1 MTPLSNDNDNHLML
15 TSHRRRSLSEG
26 QSGISPVQEAM
37 IEHLAY
43 IVLAEGRPARTRD
56 FLNFEVNG
64 IAYSLKPGTIRNHLS
79 HLRRLGE
86 VEIDYKSV
94 CTLYTL
100 PGYSRRKS
108 LMTSDHTSVISG
120 RRDLAGLILRLAFG
134 TASVHNVRLRFTVAD
149 IYDALSILS
158 SPSTKVSSA
167 DAVAPIDTRPLQ
179 NAAALAPLSTTKRCK
194 DGVDY
199 DSAESI
205 YEKVCE
211 LTGDE
216 GKRSRLTD
224 LKETYKRFENDKKIV
239 GYYLLKELSPYL
251 ADRLTKIMNDIRENR
266 RRKNQSA

>member
-1 MTPLSNDNDNHLML
+1 MTVTGCMMGTSRHHPFLKNRGRLTPYQDAML
-15 TSHRRRSLSEG
+15 
-26 QSGISPVQEAM
+26 
-37 IEHLAY
+37 EHLAY
-43 IVLAEGRPARTRD
+43 LVLSEHRSACSRD

-64 IAYSLKPGTIRNHLS
+64 VPYALPQGTIRNNLS
-79 HLRRLGE
+79 QLRRLGQIE
-86 VEIDYKSV
+86 LEYTSIYAF
-94 CTLYTL
+94 YTL
-100 PGYSRRKS
+100 PGYRRQTLS
-108 LMTSDHTSVISG
+108 TMTPDHASVISG
-120 RRDLAGLILRLAFG
+120 TRRDLASLIQRLAFG
-134 TASVHNVRLRFTVAD
+134 TASIHNVRLRFTVAD

-216 GKRSRLTD
+216 EKRSRLTD